1 METQR
6 LSLEEAAKF
15 LSEGKLVSFGTETV
29 YGLGANALDSVAV
42 AKIFE
47 AKQRP
52 TFDPLIV
59 HLANAEDAE
68 KYAAEVPERARKLMD
83 AFWPGPLTLVV
94 PKKPV
99 IPDLVTSGLPRV
111 ALRVPDHAEARELI
125 SQADVPLAAPSANPF
140 GGISPTTAQHVLD
153 GLGGVIDGVVDFGP
167 CRVGVESTVVG
178 FDDAGHPIVLRPG
191 GLTVEDLESVVGTV
205 RSVQSMLQ
213 DDNLPQLAPGML
225 SRHYAPNKP
234 LRIVESVSEFRDEAR
249 VGVISL
255 EPLPDA
261 NEYAVLEVLSSSGNL
276 VEAAATFFSALR
288 RLEASEQCD
297 RIVCAA
303 FPDQGLGKALNDRLR
318 RAATPLVDS

>member
-6 LSLEEAAKF
+6 LTLEMAATF
-15 LSEGKLVSFGTETV
+15 LREGQLVSFGTETV
-29 YGLGANALDSVAV
+29 YGLGANALDPVAV
-42 AKIFE
+42 AKIFD

-59 HLANAEDAE
+59 HLADAADADQYAVEIPSNAQE
-68 KYAAEVPERARKLMD
+68 LME

-94 PKKPV
+94 PKKSV

-111 ALRVPDHAEARELI
+111 ALRVPNHSQARELI
-125 SQADVPLAAPSANPF
+125 RRAGVPLAAPSANPF

-178 FDDAGHPIVLRPG
+178 FDDSGVPIVLRPG
-191 GLTVEDLESVVGTV
+191 GVAVEDLESVVGTV
-205 RSVQSMLQ
+205 RTMQSMPH

-234 LRIVESVSEFRDEAR
+234 LTIVEDVSEFREEAR
-249 VGVISL
+249 IGAISL
-255 EPLPDA
+255 SPLPDA
-261 NEYAVLEVLSSSGNL
+261 EGFAVVEVLSDSGDL
-276 VEAAATFFSALR
+276 VEAAASFFSALR
-288 RLEASEQCD
+288 RLEASKLCD
-297 RIVCAA
+297 RIICAA
-303 FPDQGLGKALNDRLR
+303 FPDHGLGKALNDRLR